1 MVSEAEE
8 RGCVDGADPYTEA
21 PYPLVQIQGA
31 LAVQERGG
39 SEGEGMEGEIQTE
52 MGEGQERERER
63 ETLVRTLQTPAAAW
77 EVKAG

>member
-8 RGCVDGADPYTEA
+8 RDCVVGADPYIEA

-31 LAVQERGG
+31 LAVRERGG

-52 MGEGQERERER
+52 MGEGRERER
-63 ETLVRTLQTPAAAW
+63 EKRWSGLFRHQQQPVR
-77 EVKAG
+77 

>member
-8 RGCVDGADPYTEA
+8 RGYVDGADPYIEA

-31 LAVQERGG
+31 LAVRERGG
-39 SEGEGMEGEIQTE
+39 SEGEGMKGEIQTE
-52 MGEGQERERER
+52 MGEGRERER
-63 ETLVRTLQTPAAAW
+63 ETLVRILRIPAAAC

>member
-8 RGCVDGADPYTEA
+8 RGCVVGADPYIEA

-31 LAVQERGG
+31 LAVRERGG

-52 MGEGQERERER
+52 MGERWGGRER
-63 ETLVRTLQTPAAAW
+63 ETLVRTLQTPAAAC
-77 EVKAG
+77 EVKAD

>member
-1 MVSEAEE
+1 MV
-8 RGCVDGADPYTEA
+8 GADPYIEA

-52 MGEGQERERER
+52 MGEKVGERER
-63 ETLVRTLQTPAAAW
+63 ETLVRTLQTPAAAC
-77 EVKAG
+77 EVKAD